1 MHFFKLPFF
10 VLLATI
16 LLCNA
21 CKEEKITHK
30 QEQVYIDSLQSKI
43 TTIDIA
49 IKSLDA
55 EKLKNRIGLVNTWYV
70 NLKDTA
76 YDVAKKRQL
85 DFNGFK
91 IVYQKYIDN
100 FFVYEAENTALK
112 EQVNEL
118 QKQVK
123 TDAIT
128 REEFKTR
135 YATLKREVD
144 IAFSNTLS
152 ITKPVNDLAFSW
164 RRYVAE
170 MEE

>member
-21 CKEEKITHK
+21 CNDEKTTHK
-30 QEQVYIDSLQSKI
+30 QEQVYIDSLQRKI
-43 TTIDIA
+43 NTIDIA

-55 EKLKNRIGLVNTWYV
+55 EKLKKRIDLVNTWYV
-70 NLKDTA
+70 NLKDTT
-76 YDVAKKRQL
+76 YNVAKKRQV

-100 FFVYEAENTALK
+100 FFVYEAENRVLK

-123 TDAIT
+123 DDAIT
-128 REEFKTR
+128 RKEFKKR
-135 YATLKREVD
+135 YAALKTE
-144 IAFSNTLS
+144 INILYNNTLS

-164 RRYVAE
+164 RRYVTE